1 MWPHRYVTP
10 VDLAAALSQVANQFF
25 ARFELCACRLVAI
38 EVSDQTNAERNVV
51 QIIAVHVAAINLTP
65 PAVPHLYLAIPSR
78 CSVTDHEMIGQTIL
92 HPPDVPMIIIE
103 DARVSLSRPTIVHN
117 YELPTTTF
125 DWRAADR
132 FDHRSCE
139 IAVTAFTAP
148 GPRPKTSP
156 RRRRRRRFETR
167 VFLQARF
174 LDYNLSS
181 LFRRTSAWHF

>member
-51 QIIAVHVAAINLTP
+51 QIIAVHVAAVNLTP

-78 CSVTDHEMIGQTIL
+78 CAVADHEMIGQPVL

-103 DARVSLSRPTIVHN
+103 DARVSLPRPAIVHN
-117 YELPTTTF
+117 NKLPTTTF

-132 FDHRSCE
+132 LDHRSCE
-139 IAVTAFTAP
+139 IAVTAFAAP
-148 GPRPKTSP
+148 GPRPKTSA
-156 RRRRRRRFETR
+156 RRRRRRRFEAF

-174 LDYNLSS
+174 LDYNLGS
-181 LFRRTSAWHF
+181 LFRRASTWHF